1 MAARWSFTAASPS
14 KPLTRFRKKRTA
26 IAVLFF
32 FGRTISALY
41 DELVMTCRLVLCAL
55 LLLPFTALSSMGQT
69 AALKKQ
75 QAAQH
80 MRAAQ
85 QYLQQQRP
93 DLAIP
98 ELQKAVTLEPQ
109 NVDARG
115 NLGVLL
121 YFRGDYAGA
130 VPELRVA
137 VKLKPELWKLQG
149 LLGLAEEHTG
159 DAQSGQTDLEAAF
172 PHLTEQ
178 KFKTEVGNALI
189 SGYNATGETEKAA
202 SVVSQLLADQP
213 TNTQLLYTSYRLYSD
228 LADKAL
234 LTMALTDPDGA
245 LMHEM
250 MGRELA
256 RHGDE
261 AQAVVN
267 YREALKLD
275 PHLPGAHFELGELL
289 HNSSKTELQAQAE
302 PEFQAALADNPTDEK
317 THLVLGEVAAKQGD
331 TKTAYNEY
339 VRALQL
345 QPNDP
350 DALVELGKIQMTMNE
365 NDKAQETFARAVQ
378 ADPSSIVARYRLSML
393 YRRQGK
399 AAEADQQM
407 TEYKKYKEMQTKL
420 EKIFHDMRVGSLQ
433 KTADDADEQH

>member
-1 MAARWSFTAASPS
+1 
-14 KPLTRFRKKRTA
+14 
-26 IAVLFF
+26 
-32 FGRTISALY
+32 
-41 DELVMTCRLVLCAL
+41 
-55 LLLPFTALSSMGQT
+55 
-69 AALKKQ
+69 
-75 QAAQH
+75 
-80 MRAAQ
+80 
-85 QYLQQQRP
+85 
-93 DLAIP
+93 
-98 ELQKAVTLEPQ
+98 
-109 NVDARG
+109 
-115 NLGVLL
+115 
-121 YFRGDYAGA
+121 
-130 VPELRVA
+130 
-137 VKLKPELWKLQG
+137 LWKLQG

-345 QPNDP
+345 QPNDS

-433 KTADDADEQH
+433 KAADDADEQH

>member
-1 MAARWSFTAASPS
+1 
-14 KPLTRFRKKRTA
+14 
-26 IAVLFF
+26 
-32 FGRTISALY
+32 
-41 DELVMTCRLVLCAL
+41 MTCRVVLCTL
-55 LLLPFTALSSMGQT
+55 LLLPFTAISSQGQT
-69 AALKKQ
+69 ATTKKPQADQHTRTSQQSLQKQ
-75 QAAQH
+75 QADQH
-80 MRAAQ
+80 IRASQ

-98 ELQKAVTLEPQ
+98 ELQKAVALEPA

-121 YFRGDYAGA
+121 FFRGDYAGA

-149 LLGLAEEHTG
+149 LLGLAEDRTG
-159 DAQSGQTDLEAAF
+159 DIQASRADLESAF
-172 PHLTEQ
+172 PHLTEP
-178 KFKTEVGNALI
+178 KFKVEVANALVAN
-189 SGYNATGETEKAA
+189 YNSTGDTEKAA
-202 SVVSQLLADQP
+202 GIVSAQLADQP
-213 TNTQLLYTSYRLYSD
+213 TDPALLYSAYRLYAE

-250 MGRELA
+250 MARELG

-267 YREALKLD
+267 YREALKIN

-289 HNSSKTELQAQAE
+289 YNSSNEQLQGQAE
-302 PEFQAALADNPTDEK
+302 AEFQLALADNPTDEK
-317 THLVLGEVAAKQGD
+317 THLALAAVATKRGD
-331 TKTAYNEY
+331 TKGAFNEY
-339 VRALQL
+339 SRAVEL

-350 DALVELGKIQMTMNE
+350 DALVELGKVLMTMNE
-365 NDKAQETFARAVQ
+365 NDKAQQAFEQAVK
-378 ADPSSIVARYRLSML
+378 ADPTSTVAHYRLSML
-393 YRRQGK
+393 YRRQGNT
-399 AAEADQQM
+399 AEADQQM
-407 TEYKKYKEMQTKL
+407 NEYKKYKEMKSKL

-433 KTADDADEQH
+433 KNADDADEQR